1 MGLETTRPARS
12 AAWWVICALSIG
24 CASAAAEPPTPT
36 HEVVVRVA
44 EVRQARVRPS
54 VFLHGRTRATDR
66 ATASFVVGGRLVER
80 RVDVGDRVSAGQTLA
95 RLDAR
100 GYAHGVEAASASL
113 AELEARR
120 AQLARD
126 ETRLTTLREGG
137 VVAAADLESVRTAVA
152 RVDESQRAAR
162 VALEEARRQRDES
175 VLRAPFDGVV
185 RAVLV
190 DEGTVVA
197 PGTPVFLLA
206 GEGPT
211 EVELEVPERVVAWA
225 RVGDRVDVEL
235 PSTGER
241 FVGEVVALADAASPT
256 GLFPARARL
265 QTETP
270 IASGRGTLVTW
281 RGAEAA
287 TELRVPLAAVVDPSG
302 DRPFVWRV
310 DAEGRAERVE
320 VRPLALRDDET
331 SEVALAAD
339 GLAVGDEVVVAGH
352 GAVLPGDLV
361 RRTTETSR

>member
-1 MGLETTRPARS
+1 
-12 AAWWVICALSIG
+12 
-24 CASAAAEPPTPT
+24 
-36 HEVVVRVA
+36 
-44 EVRQARVRPS
+44 
-54 VFLHGRTRATDR
+54 
-66 ATASFVVGGRLVER
+66 
-80 RVDVGDRVSAGQTLA
+80 
-95 RLDAR
+95 
-100 GYAHGVEAASASL
+100 
-113 AELEARR
+113 
-120 AQLARD
+120 
-126 ETRLTTLREGG
+126 
-137 VVAAADLESVRTAVA
+137 
-152 RVDESQRAAR
+152 
-162 VALEEARRQRDES
+162 
-175 VLRAPFDGVV
+175 
-185 RAVLV
+185 
-190 DEGTVVA
+190 TVVA